1 MQVCE
6 SFIDWIANGNFDIF
20 HNILSIFYKF
30 VSPFLYVVELCVWIL
45 DSRIEHNGLYDDD
58 TIVII

>member
-6 SFIDWIANGNFDIF
+6 SFIDWIATGNFDIF
-20 HNILSIFYKF
+20 HNILSNFYKF

-45 DSRIEHNGLYDDD
+45 ASRIAHHGLHDDA